1 MTVPKSA
8 VKSGDKAAKTASSAK
23 RPLWRSLRSVPDL
36 ARAQAK
42 LLRQFLSG
50 ELDEKTY
57 RAAVYG
63 CSVLCMTM
71 RSIPT
76 ATNDRPLEV
85 RLFGDVDLGSYPGA
99 FGSGTTVE
107 EYNEAMRALSE
118 ES

>member
-1 MTVPKSA
+1 MPKSA
-8 VKSGDKAAKTASSAK
+8 VKSGDKAEKSASSAK
-23 RPLWRSLRSVPDL
+23 RPLWRSLRNIPDL
-36 ARAQAK
+36 AKVQAK
-42 LLRQFLSG
+42 LLKQFLAG

-76 ATNDRPLEV
+76 ATNDKPLEV
-85 RLFGDVDLGSYPGA
+85 RIFGDVDLGSCPSV
-99 FGSGTTVE
+99 FGSDMTVE
-107 EYNEAMRALSE
+107 QYNESMRALSE

>member
-1 MTVPKSA
+1 MPKSA

-23 RPLWRSLRSVPDL
+23 RPLWRSLRNIQDL
-36 ARAQAK
+36 AKAQAR
-42 LLRQFLSG
+42 LLKQFLAG

-71 RSIPT
+71 RSIPA
-76 ATNDRPLEV
+76 ATNDKLLEV
-85 RLFGDVDLGSYPGA
+85 RIFGNCDLDSSPGA
-99 FGSGTTVE
+99 FGSDMTLD
-107 EYNEAMRALSE
+107 EYNGAMRALNE

>member
-1 MTVPKSA
+1 MPKSA
-8 VKSGDKAAKTASSAK
+8 VKSVDKAAKTASSAK
-23 RPLWRSLRSVPDL
+23 RPLWRSLRSIQDL
-36 ARAQAK
+36 AKIQAK
-42 LLRQFLSG
+42 LLKQFLAG

-57 RAAVYG
+57 RAATYG

-85 RLFGDVDLGSYPGA
+85 RIFGNCSLDSSPGV
-99 FGSGTTVE
+99 FGVGTTVE

-118 ES
+118 EN

>member
-1 MTVPKSA
+1 MPKSA

-23 RPLWRSLRSVPDL
+23 RPLWRSLRNIPDL
-36 ARAQAK
+36 AKVQAK
-42 LLRQFLSG
+42 LLKQFLAG
-50 ELDEKTY
+50 ELDERTY

-63 CSVLCMTM
+63 CSVLCATM

-85 RLFGDVDLGSYPGA
+85 RIFGNCDLDSSPGV
-99 FGSGTTVE
+99 FGVGTTVE

-118 ES
+118 EN